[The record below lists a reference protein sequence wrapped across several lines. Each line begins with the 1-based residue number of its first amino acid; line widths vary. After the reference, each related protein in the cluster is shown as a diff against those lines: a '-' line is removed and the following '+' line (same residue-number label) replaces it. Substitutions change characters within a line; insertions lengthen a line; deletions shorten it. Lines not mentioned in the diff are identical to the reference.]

1 MCKIIFI
8 GNYKGGVGKT
18 TTVIN
23 FANYLFENGKKV
35 LTIDLDPQSSL
46 SEIQIEQLSKNS
58 SESRVKTLS
67 ELASDECLNYVFD
80 LSITKISKYPNIT
93 LDFSKCNLIHNIK
106 VSLDSNA
113 RYDFIPSSLF
123 YRDGL
128 GLDKFAILMQDN
140 IAYLSILKTYIDTI
154 KENYDYIL
162 IDCPPSN
169 NLITQSAFLL
179 SDYYLI
185 PTILDKI
192 STMGVVH
199 YIKTVEKLYRN
210 ICTENED
217 AILARHYFGDA
228 PKLIGVFFNLI
239 RGQVNYGTEKGKI
252 ENALS
257 EYQISANVF
266 EAIVNN
272 YVDISRDAQEGLK
285 SIKRDDFNKLCD
297 EILRKLESD
306 KNDWKHNI
314 GWAG

>member
-23 FANYLFENGKKV
+23 FANYLFEKDKKV

-58 SESRVKTLS
+58 SESREKTLS
-67 ELASDECLNYVFD
+67 ELAPDECLNYVFD

-93 LDFSKCNLIHNIK
+93 LDFSKCKLIHNIK
-106 VSLDSNA
+106 LSPISNA

-217 AILARHYFGDA
+217 AILARHYFGNA

-239 RGQVNYGTEKGKI
+239 RGQVKYDTEKRKI

-266 EAIVNN
+266 EALVNN

-297 EILRKLESD
+297 EILTKLESD
-306 KNDWKHNI
+306 KND
-314 GWAG
+314 